1 VTRFVPPGLGT
12 RSTPFGCQLPPDCDR
27 ADHQHAE
34 KYAGSLKASSLIR
47 ESERAEEEGDGNFLS
62 RNPRTRE
69 PRERGPRCSAKR
81 SKYPVLG
88 GSLRTA
94 ACSLGAN
101 APSLRVVGPSERSPS
116 PRRRGAVLGLA
127 GGSRNEMIPGKV
139 REHEMTRNVSR
150 SLVAL
155 PTIVGERTSAS
166 DLVDGLG
173 APAVYGRITFA
184 NASAAQALMAL
195 TLDVRQP
202 MSCTPH
208 WQAFRENW
216 GRGRHD

>member
-1 VTRFVPPGLGT
+1 MPPLLHHRFPPPSPSFPPSLAVWGELNQQKYCLSEMLERLYPRIGGLEKGKDGT
-12 RSTPFGCQLPPDCDR
+12 ERPEPSEAPF
-27 ADHQHAE
+27 
-34 KYAGSLKASSLIR
+34 
-47 ESERAEEEGDGNFLS
+47 
-62 RNPRTRE
+62 
-69 PRERGPRCSAKR
+69 
-81 SKYPVLG
+81 LG

-94 ACSLGAN
+94 ACSLGAD
-101 APSLRVVGPSERSPS
+101 APSLRVVGLSERGPS

-127 GGSRNEMIPGKV
+127 GGGRNEMIPGKG
-139 REHEMTRNVSR
+139 REHEMTRDVSR
-150 SLVAL
+150 SPVVL

-195 TLDVRQP
+195 TLDLQQR

-208 WQAFRENW
+208 WQTFRENW
-216 GRGRHD
+216 GRDRHD